1 VKLTLNAWATI
12 TAAGLSINPGDL
24 LSINPG
30 DVLSINPGDV
40 LSINPGDVLS
50 INPGDV
56 LSTNPGDV
64 LSINPGVPAVVL
76 LALASFC
83 GGSLNSTPPYRS
95 TIPSTEG

>member
-1 VKLTLNAWATI
+1 MKLTFKAWATI
-12 TAAGLSINPGDL
+12 TAAGLSI
-24 LSINPG
+24 
-30 DVLSINPGDV
+30 
-40 LSINPGDVLS
+40 
-50 INPGDV
+50 
-56 LSTNPGDV
+56 NPGDV